1 MLKRYQVLLPD
12 WMEEYIKYLVDKY
25 DLSFSEVIRGEICIA
40 ILCTV
45 SKLYPDLKLDITPE
59 EVFKMVE
66 KDIQEGLER
75 EEEYRMLSKI
85 YHETRKAVEHRLK
98 KEKEK
103 KKK

>member
-12 WMEEYIKYLVDKY
+12 WMEDYIKYLVDKY
-25 DLSFSEVIRGEICIA
+25 DFSFSEVIRGEICIA

-45 SKLYPDLKLDITPE
+45 SKLYPDLKLEITPE
-59 EVFKMVE
+59 EFFKTVE
-66 KDIQEGLER
+66 KNIREGLER
-75 EEEYRMLSKI
+75 EEQYRWLSKI
-85 YHETRKAVEHRLK
+85 YHETRKAVEHRFK

>member
-45 SKLYPDLKLDITPE
+45 
-59 EVFKMVE
+59 
-66 KDIQEGLER
+66 
-75 EEEYRMLSKI
+75 
-85 YHETRKAVEHRLK
+85 
-98 KEKEK
+98 
-103 KKK
+103 